1 MTDRWEI
8 PSSLEPSPFHLPE
21 PGSHCKYWDRFPC
34 RICFEALSDAT
45 SIHPLQ
51 IYRWWNKYHDY
62 VSECNHVAVPWL
74 IAEPF
79 LSQHGYRLMRRGDDP
94 AYVGEG
100 GDKLWLGD
108 HQPSKFAVRSDH
120 PDNYTVP
127 VREIFYFNPD
137 FATVGVDPEPTDGRL
152 FVVMNRFDKVTPEDV
167 PSWQSGY
174 PFVHTFED
182 LYQFFLQMAQ
192 V

>member
-45 SIHPLQ
+45 S
-51 IYRWWNKYHDY
+51 
-62 VSECNHVAVPWL
+62 
-74 IAEPF
+74 
-79 LSQHGYRLMRRGDDP
+79 HGYRLMRRGDDP